1 MPQGDKFQA
10 REGKE
15 DDAEYPI
22 WQRSSHSIQGV
33 AVMVQHTGRL
43 RVLPVQLPLQ
53 GRPSMRENRRRRT
66 VIGSKIKSLDRE
78 ENLNATNNSDFR

>member
-1 MPQGDKFQA
+1 MECLKRLCEMPQGDKFQA

-22 WQRSSHSIQGV
+22 RQRSSHSIQGV

-43 RVLPVQLPLQ
+43 RVLLV
-53 GRPSMRENRRRRT
+53 R
-66 VIGSKIKSLDRE
+66 
-78 ENLNATNNSDFR
+78 